1 VSTSKNLTSANR
13 NYWCDSIR
21 GYAVLL
27 VCISHFF
34 YIEPVTARI
43 GYLRHYIKGDTGV
56 FMFYVLSGF
65 LVTGILYRE
74 VAGQNSWQQSLLAV
88 KNFFG
93 RRVFRLQPSYLVF
106 LLCYLLLPAQDSDL
120 SWWTLLFPLSN
131 WFAGPYSTWHIK
143 TLHIEEIYYLF
154 IGLSALLF
162 WRSFKSFL
170 WTLLIAGFLG
180 RVATFAVMKFGGY
193 ETARLLLDCYL
204 PLESFSIG
212 GLLAFYMPEINKWN
226 VVRKIQDKPVLSFI
240 LAMCALLIVSA
251 LRPVKP
257 FSYVLLLTWSLL
269 FSIISAVMIVCGL
282 KQEQFIF
289 SNSWANYLGRIS
301 YTVYLFQQFALGP
314 WEQTYKTP
322 FSWTLWFM
330 LVVGITI
337 LLPLMY
343 NYFEK
348 PLIRYGS
355 KFFPRIGTV

>member
-1 VSTSKNLTSANR
+1 MSTSKNLTSANR

-43 GYLRHYIKGDTGV
+43 GYLRHYIKGVTGV

-143 TLHIEEIYYLF
+143 TLHIEEIY
-154 IGLSALLF
+154 
-162 WRSFKSFL
+162 
-170 WTLLIAGFLG
+170 
-180 RVATFAVMKFGGY
+180 
-193 ETARLLLDCYL
+193 
-204 PLESFSIG
+204 
-212 GLLAFYMPEINKWN
+212 
-226 VVRKIQDKPVLSFI
+226 
-240 LAMCALLIVSA
+240 
-251 LRPVKP
+251 
-257 FSYVLLLTWSLL
+257 
-269 FSIISAVMIVCGL
+269 
-282 KQEQFIF
+282 
-289 SNSWANYLGRIS
+289 
-301 YTVYLFQQFALGP
+301 
-314 WEQTYKTP
+314 
-322 FSWTLWFM
+322 
-330 LVVGITI
+330 
-337 LLPLMY
+337 
-343 NYFEK
+343 
-348 PLIRYGS
+348 
-355 KFFPRIGTV
+355 